1 MRQNKL
7 SRPTESAHALAQA
20 VVSSSG
26 PIALVLLLPLMII
39 ALGVPVV
46 LAVRGLLELVL
57 WLIANIG

>member
-1 MRQNKL
+1 MLENNT
-7 SRPTESAHALAQA
+7 RPSGSKQVFAQA
-20 VVSSSG
+20 LVSSSG

-57 WLIANIG
+57 WLMANIG